1 MERIIVRRG
10 RFHVYEL
17 LRRTFGRDKN
27 IEIIWD
33 RRGQATRAS
42 GRAGRP
48 ANAQAVRTSGEQ
60 HPERRGRPLAEWNQL
75 DYIFASG
82 RRPDLL
88 TRNSRRS

>member
-17 LRRTFGRDKN
+17 LRRTFRRDKN
-27 IEIIWD
+27 IEILWD
-33 RRGQATRAS
+33 RRGQSARAR
-42 GRAGRP
+42 GQAGR
-48 ANAQAVRTSGEQ
+48 RIDDGHS
-60 HPERRGRPLAEWNQL
+60 ERRDRPLVEWNQL

-88 TRNSRRS
+88 TRDARRP